1 MNAYGTGGNMNN
13 KVLKSSLQVTA
24 IVFLVKILGL
34 LKQSIVAM
42 ICGATYETDLFFLAT
57 GLVTQLCVV
66 IFSSISISLLS
77 LYFDSTAKKDYEY
90 ATSVISSVLKVI
102 IPICFVMSVFTCVLA
117 PIFAKVLAPSYNAE
131 QAKELA
137 TIIRILSILFVL
149 NAYYLIINVTLE
161 AQKNLLPGKIL
172 NLLQNLFT
180 IVFVVFVYKKY
191 GVISLVYGMVFAN
204 VVGCIYITIR
214 ASKFY
219 AFGFRQLF
227 RWSEVKQLLRL
238 SFPLL
243 IGNAMYEISDIID
256 KQIASQLGNGVVSY
270 LAYGTSINEII
281 SSLIGTTVSSV
292 LFVHYAAWVSEGRK
306 DLISSEL
313 GKSIRVL
320 VFILLPITVVGIV
333 SRYDIVKILYGRGSF
348 GEYDIFCTSGVVLGY
363 AVGFVFQALRANL
376 VKVFYSLK
384 DTRTPMIN
392 GIICITVNI
401 IVSIALSR
409 VIGISGVAFGTS
421 IAMILATA
429 LLLINLKYR
438 LMDFSI
444 SSDLKN
450 FIKQFMAF
458 IVSFAF
464 AQIFQSAMIPMS
476 FIRLALVSGCAIIT
490 YIVVCTITKEETTI
504 YYVDLI
510 KKRIVR

>member
-1 MNAYGTGGNMNN
+1 MNN
-13 KVLKSSLQVTA
+13 KIIKSSLQITA
-24 IVFLVKILGL
+24 IVFLIKIMGL

-77 LYFDSTAKKDYEY
+77 IYLDSTVKENYEY
-90 ATSVISSVLKVI
+90 ATAVISSVLKVL
-102 IPICFVMSVFTCVLA
+102 IPVCILMSIFTCIFA
-117 PIFAKVLAPSYNAE
+117 PILARILAPSYDTVQIN
-131 QAKELA
+131 ELA
-137 TIIRILSILFVL
+137 AFIKILSILFIL

-161 AQKNLLPGKIL
+161 AQKILLPGKIL
-172 NLLQNLFT
+172 NLLQNFFT
-180 IVFVVFVYKKY
+180 IVFVVFVFRKY
-191 GVISLVYGMVFAN
+191 GITSLVYGMVLAN

-214 ASKFY
+214 ASKY
-219 AFGFRQLF
+219 YSFGFKQLF
-227 RWSEVKQLLRL
+227 RWSEVKQLLLL

-256 KQIASQLGNGVVSY
+256 KQISTKLGNGVVSY

-281 SSLIGTTVSSV
+281 SSLTGTTVSSV
-292 LFVHYAAWVSEGRK
+292 LFVHYASWASEGRN

-320 VFILLPITVVGIV
+320 VYILLPITAVGIV
-333 SRYDIVKILYGRGSF
+333 SRYDIVNILYGRGSF
-348 GEYDIFCTSGVVLGY
+348 GEYDILCTAGVVFGY

-401 IVSIALSR
+401 FVSIALSKI
-409 VIGISGVAFGTS
+409 IGISGVAFGTS
-421 IAMILATA
+421 IAMMLATA
-429 LLLINLKYR
+429 LLLMNLKYR
-438 LMDFSI
+438 LSDFSI

-450 FIKQFMAF
+450 LVKQFLAF
-458 IVSFAF
+458 IISYVF
-464 AQIFQSAMIPMS
+464 AQMVQNIVVPMS
-476 FIRLALVSGCAIIT
+476 FIRLVLVSGCVFIT
-490 YIVVCTITKEETTI
+490 YIIVCIFTKEETTS
-504 YYVDLI
+504 YYVNFV